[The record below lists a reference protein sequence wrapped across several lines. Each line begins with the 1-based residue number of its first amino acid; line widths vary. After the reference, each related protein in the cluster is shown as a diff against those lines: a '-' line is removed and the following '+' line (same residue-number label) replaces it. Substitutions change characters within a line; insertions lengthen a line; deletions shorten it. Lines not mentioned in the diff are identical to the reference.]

1 MEIENWKDQE
11 LAGSSSSVSFTNE
24 ETEALKEDIIT
35 RINLYKFSSSVMFIT
50 FFLHLELSWQILKP
64 TIKTLRFLT
73 LKKITRSYMKSQP
86 IWRQPASTT
95 HWIRS
100 MIKMG
105 GGVVG
110 GSVVE
115 KTLWPR
121 WKIPVL
127 KYWENLDAYPGAS
140 FHSTTRP
147 FWAPFPSRKMR
158 VWSHFPAWLGRGN
171 QTCLSGLLKTR

>member
-11 LAGSSSSVSFTNE
+11 LAGSPSSVSFTNE
-24 ETEALKEDIIT
+24 ETEALKEDIKT

-95 HWIRS
+95 H
-100 MIKMG
+100 
-105 GGVVG
+105 
-110 GSVVE
+110 
-115 KTLWPR
+115 
-121 WKIPVL
+121 
-127 KYWENLDAYPGAS
+127 
-140 FHSTTRP
+140 
-147 FWAPFPSRKMR
+147 
-158 VWSHFPAWLGRGN
+158 
-171 QTCLSGLLKTR
+171 